1 MTACEACA
9 LSQSVPVEGT
19 VLYDGTKDRFDARF
33 WTSPEGYPPPPDM
46 LVYFLV
52 SGCCTVFTDVVIDPG
67 GDAVHLKPAGHVLHL
82 VAPAAL
88 YSPTS
93 HVVHTGAAGPAAN
106 LPATHAVHVAVA
118 ATEPPGD
125 AVPGSHGTAAPPTS
139 AYPGATSTHTPVFRV
154 HFLQPALAPPLPVL
168 HGVHAL
174 ALPRLYDAPS
184 DVTATA
190 VSAPVSHV
198 WHT

>member
-1 MTACEACA
+1 
-9 LSQSVPVEGT
+9 VG
-19 VLYDGTKDRFDARF
+19 G
-33 WTSPEGYPPPPDM
+33 
-46 LVYFLV
+46 
-52 SGCCTVFTDVVIDPG
+52 DPG

-93 HVVHTGAAGPAAN
+93 HVVHTGAAGPVAN
-106 LPATHAVHVAVA
+106 LPATHAVHVAVP

-125 AVPGSHGTAAPPTS
+125 AVPGLHGTAAPLTS
-139 AYPGATSTHTPVFRV
+139 AYPGATSTHTPVLRV
-154 HFLQPALAPPLPVL
+154 HVLQPALAPPVPVL

-184 DVTATA
+184 DVTATVVA
-190 VSAPVSHV
+190 APVSHV